1 MSYGI
6 DVYAEVSYGGQI
18 KLTEGQISNFFI
30 DLSNK
35 LYEREQ
41 KDNEAKEKVEH
52 EYSNSIVINGNNSG
66 NIIYNSH
73 K

>member
-41 KDNEAKEKVEH
+41 KDNEAKEKVE
-52 EYSNSIVINGNNSG
+52 
-66 NIIYNSH
+66 
-73 K
+73 

>member
-6 DVYAEVSYGGQI
+6 DVYAEVSYAGQI
-18 KLTEGQISNFFI
+18 ELTEAQISNFFI

-41 KDNEAKEKVEH
+41 KDNEAKEKVE
-52 EYSNSIVINGNNSG
+52 
-66 NIIYNSH
+66 
-73 K
+73 